1 MQLKRT
7 IGLLVASVSIASVG
21 ITGCVPLSQS
31 NAQVSQA
38 PTTTQTGR
46 ASGKRG
52 IDIIQMKKIAP
63 VLRSNAL
70 STM

>member
-31 NAQVSQA
+31 NA
-38 PTTTQTGR
+38 
-46 ASGKRG
+46 
-52 IDIIQMKKIAP
+52 
-63 VLRSNAL
+63 
-70 STM
+70 